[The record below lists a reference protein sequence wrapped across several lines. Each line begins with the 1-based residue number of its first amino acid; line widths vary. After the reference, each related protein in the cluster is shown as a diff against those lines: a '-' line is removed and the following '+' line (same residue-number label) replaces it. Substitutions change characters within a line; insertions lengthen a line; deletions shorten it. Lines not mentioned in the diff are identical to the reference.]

1 MSWKHHVFHAS
12 AMIFPRFAG
21 SIFQGVDFMLCWFH
35 RRIERLFFRMRV
47 DLFDFTLEYP
57 GLPERGEIRK
67 GRCVEEGNWRS
78 MGLEFGRMAD
88 IVSTDPLYK
97 EACAISGGRSIMT
110 EPRRMNIFLIMKF
123 FLSRIPSGHLIE
135 FGAYKGGNALFMAY
149 VAGKLYPG
157 MKVYALDT
165 FNGMPEV
172 DESLDWHKRDDFNDA
187 DLDGLN
193 ALIDRHRLD
202 NLIPIRGLFQDTV
215 PGILSGGEK
224 FSFCHIDCDIYS
236 AVSYA
241 YDAIKP
247 AMVPGGYIAFD
258 DPLVSSCIGAM
269 EAVEDLLYHRDR
281 LHAEQMFPHSV
292 FRIF

>member
-1 MSWKHHVFHAS
+1 
-12 AMIFPRFAG
+12 
-21 SIFQGVDFMLCWFH
+21 MLRWFH
-35 RRIERLFFRMRV
+35 RRVERLLFRMRA
-47 DLFDFTLEYP
+47 DPFKLTLEYP
-57 GLPERGEIRK
+57 GLPEGGEIRK
-67 GRCVEEGNWRS
+67 GRCIKEGNWRG

-88 IVSTDPLYK
+88 IVSMDPLYK
-97 EACAISGGRSIMT
+97 EACAISSGRSIMT
-110 EPRRMNIFLIMKF
+110 EWRRMNIFLIMKF
-123 FLSRIPSGHLIE
+123 FLNRIPFGHLIE
-135 FGAYKGGNALFMAY
+135 FGAYKGGNALFMAH

-165 FNGMPEV
+165 FNGMPET
-172 DESLDWHKRDDFNDA
+172 DKSLDWVDRGDFNDA
-187 DLDGLN
+187 DLDGLK
-193 ALIDRHRLD
+193 ALIDKHRLD

-215 PGILSGGEK
+215 PGILSRGEK

-241 YDAIKP
+241 YDAIKL

-281 LHAEQMFPHSV
+281 LHAEQMFPHPV
-292 FRIF
+292 FRIFQTS